1 MNLIELKNVTKSFEE
16 NGQERKILDN
26 VNLTILAGEFIIL
39 KGTMGAGKTTLIN
52 LILGLQMPES
62 GTVSVFGYSPEQTE
76 SKLKLGLM
84 LQKTRAPEN
93 LTVEE
98 TINLIRSFYSKSYS
112 TNELLRRSNLEQ
124 IRYNWASSEKLCGG
138 EERSLY
144 FALAIAGNPELLIL
158 DEPTTGLDTA
168 GRTRV
173 LQQIRDFADE
183 GKTIMLVSHIE
194 SDIDTISDLK
204 TRTLTLINGQIQE
217 VRTEKFEQV
226 QQSLL
231 DMTGNHLESEKSVVK
246 AGYLLSICK
255 MVEESVDFFEVEEFR
270 VNLNK
275 INKFT
280 QQVETIF
287 SSDNS
292 HIESYQEYYIGNRS
306 NSDLEKLAEEIQN
319 HPLPKYWTSWDGQT
333 KTDGV
338 LVVVTENLEKR
349 NILHKAGVWRG
360 FASLVEEPVINNS
373 LLAEKKKETM
383 SSAEPRQHKKP
394 PALPQM
400 SQKNRLIIVLLIV
413 AIIIMVIAISF
424 QLLFQPQLPQKP
436 QPQSQLEQT
445 LESQQEQIL
454 KPQAQQPI
462 QTPQIR
468 SQVEQTSES
477 QQEQILE
484 SQTQPTQTL
493 QIPYLI
499 QSNL

>member
-1 MNLIELKNVTKSFEE
+1 MSSFEIYVKTSALGKTGIHWRKIESEEYQPVEVPNLIKRQVISDENNQVVIVNDLIDEVKPSLIILRDNEKNKLLLEVTGIESPNRSNKLGRKVLNSVVWIADDLEDNEE
-16 NGQERKILDN
+16 VLRKIAYSAISS
-26 VNLTILAGEFIIL
+26 ILNKDL
-39 KGTMGAGKTTLIN
+39 
-52 LILGLQMPES
+52 
-62 GTVSVFGYSPEQTE
+62 
-76 SKLKLGLM
+76 
-84 LQKTRAPEN
+84 
-93 LTVEE
+93 
-98 TINLIRSFYSKSYS
+98 SF
-112 TNELLRRSNLEQ
+112 
-124 IRYNWASSEKLCGG
+124 
-138 EERSLY
+138 
-144 FALAIAGNPELLIL
+144 
-158 DEPTTGLDTA
+158 
-168 GRTRV
+168 
-173 LQQIRDFADE
+173 
-183 GKTIMLVSHIE
+183 
-194 SDIDTISDLK
+194 
-204 TRTLTLINGQIQE
+204 
-217 VRTEKFEQV
+217 
-226 QQSLL
+226 
-231 DMTGNHLESEKSVVK
+231 
-246 AGYLLSICK
+246 CK

-287 SSDNS
+287 SLDNS

-306 NSDLEKLAEEIQN
+306 NFDLEKLAEEIQN
-319 HPLPKYWTSWDGQT
+319 HPLPKYWISWDGQT

-338 LVVVTENLEKR
+338 LVVITENLEKR

-360 FASLVEEPVINNS
+360 FASLVEEPVINKS

-383 SSAEPRQHKKP
+383 SSAELGQHKKSP
-394 PALPQM
+394 TLPQTN
-400 SQKNRLIIVLLIV
+400 QKTRLIIVLLVV

-436 QPQSQLEQT
+436 QPQSQLKQT

-468 SQVEQTSES
+468 SQVEQTLES